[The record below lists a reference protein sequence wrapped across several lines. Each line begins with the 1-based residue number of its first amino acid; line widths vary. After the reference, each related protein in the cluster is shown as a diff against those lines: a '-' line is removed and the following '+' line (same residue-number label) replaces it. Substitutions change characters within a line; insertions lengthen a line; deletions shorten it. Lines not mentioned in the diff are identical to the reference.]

1 MPKILKSDLTYSLL
15 LGFAST
21 SALLWTSIPAPIAPK
36 AGAAASAATTAA
48 ASNPHAGVIDRTEG

>member
-36 AGAAASAATTAA
+36 AGAAASAAA